1 MLRKAI
7 VTLLL
12 AGLATVAVAEN
23 VYKWSDA
30 QGQIHYTDRPPT
42 DARATIIEVLEKGVV
57 EEGDTTTDAA
67 DATDAADETTPP
79 EDSGSPPAGDST
91 EAAAAVRRDVQKA
104 RVEQCKQAQDRYK
117 TYISSQRLFR
127 ETADGKREY
136 LTDEELAAARI
147 QAKQAI
153 SEFCD

>member
-30 QGQIHYTDRPPT
+30 RGQIHYTDRPPT
-42 DARATIIEVLEKGVV
+42 DARATIIEVVERGIF
-57 EEGDTTTDAA
+57 EEGDTATDEA
-67 DATDAADETTPP
+67 DAADETAPP
-79 EDSGSPPAGDST
+79 EDSGSPPAGDS
-91 EAAAAVRRDVQKA
+91 EDAAAAVQRDVQKA

>member
-1 MLRKAI
+1 MLRNAI

-30 QGQIHYTDRPPT
+30 QGQIHYTDRPPS
-42 DARATIIEVLEKGVV
+42 DRSATIIEILDRRLV
-57 EEGDTTTDAA
+57 EEVDSVPADTSDDTSGAEPPAA
-67 DATDAADETTPP
+67 DQA
-79 EDSGSPPAGDST
+79 SPS
-91 EAAAAVRRDVQKA
+91 AAVAVQRDLEQA
-104 RVEQCKQAQDRYK
+104 RSEQCKQAQARYK

-136 LTDEELAAARI
+136 LTDAELSAARI
-147 QAKQAI
+147 QAKQAVDDL
-153 SEFCD
+153 CK